1 MNKTATKL
9 VRNKLHFNDNL
20 DKTTNL
26 KILPKFSNKG

>member
-20 DKTTNL
+20 DKTT
-26 KILPKFSNKG
+26 KYISNDNHF